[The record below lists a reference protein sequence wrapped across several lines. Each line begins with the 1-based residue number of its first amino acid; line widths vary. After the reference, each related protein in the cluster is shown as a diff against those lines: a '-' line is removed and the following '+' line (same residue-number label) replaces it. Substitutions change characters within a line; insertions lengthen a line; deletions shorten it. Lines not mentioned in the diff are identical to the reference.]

1 MALNT
6 IYQVIHKQLFG
17 TTIQCQNVYF
27 FNHVVGT
34 GHATQLGSLFATEAV
49 ALVNA
54 MQSSGVHNVSVDVIN
69 LGDLSDFVS
78 LIVVGS
84 GINVAEP
91 MPAFNAISFTVKPN
105 TRAVRHGG
113 KRIVG
118 LPEASAIID
127 EISSAPILDAMEAY
141 RIFLQSN
148 FEGDD
153 DTWAPIIVKRIREPI
168 VGSVPP
174 AFTYRLPVTDGE
186 LVYGGVLVALA
197 SKFVKHQ
204 TSRTT

>member
-1 MALNT
+1 MALNSV
-6 IYQVIHKQLFG
+6 YQVIHKQIFG
-17 TTIQCQNVYF
+17 TTINCENVYY

-54 MQSSGVHNVSVDVIN
+54 MQSSNVHNVSVDVIN

-78 LIVVGS
+78 LIVVGA
-84 GINVAEP
+84 GINEAEP

-118 LPEASAIID
+118 IPENSAVVD
-127 EISSAPILDAMEAY
+127 EITSAPILAAMEAY

-153 DTWAPIIVKRIREPI
+153 DTWAPIIVKRVREE
-168 VGSVPP
+168 VPDTVP
-174 AFTYRLPVTDGE
+174 QAYTYRLPTTDAE
-186 LVYGGVLVALA
+186 LVFGGVLVALS